1 MPFGVRCLSLS
12 GARMASHR
20 VSRTNVKRHHR
31 VWPWVLSIVGLFVAV
46 LVLFGIAGFNVYRQS
61 KEVQA
66 HESRALSM
74 ISDFSTKIDD
84 ANVQKVKDQ
93 LPQIQQETSQAS
105 AIANGAWWNIANKIP
120 YFGSNVS
127 TVQGMTNVIDDL
139 MHQSVPQFMDVVTN
153 LQHANLSSTD
163 DGINLRPIIDCQQ
176 GMQKANE
183 SLQHQVGAYNALP
196 QPNIDIVRS
205 AYAQGSDKLNA
216 LATHVDAL
224 SSTFRMLPGFL
235 GNGQTRTYAVMSM
248 TTSEMRSSGGLI
260 GSVGELT
267 ADNGSVHVGEFKANK
282 DYLPYGIGDHSAD
295 MARVFSDEGPL
306 HMSFD
311 IRDTAVFP
319 DTERAALAMQSI
331 WNRTPWGQQKPLSG
345 VIMVDPV
352 FVQEMVA
359 INGSVTLADGA
370 TLNGDNTA
378 EYFLN
383 TVYKQYEASQTDAVF
398 GETTGNVI
406 AGMFK
411 SLNLGKLVKIGE
423 TMGTMA
429 RERHFTM
436 FSFDA
441 NLEKEIQA
449 AGFTGDTPNDP
460 QNPSVGVYLTEQ
472 NPSKMGWY
480 IRRTSTIEKTR
491 CDVSG
496 ATYHV
501 EYTVSN
507 IMKAGD
513 VSNLPAYITGD
524 SPQNRGKGI
533 EKILFY
539 PPAGGRIDNISQ
551 LNGAVDAV
559 QKTTMDGKEVY
570 KTVVE
575 VLPEQSVT
583 YSFDVT
589 VSPQAQSAL
598 TIDQTPLGWKDTG
611 ITVKEPKCSTKVN

>member
-1 MPFGVRCLSLS
+1 
-12 GARMASHR
+12 MASHR
-20 VSRTNVKRHHR
+20 VSRTTVKRHHH

-66 HESRALSM
+66 HESKALTMLSN
-74 ISDFSTKIDD
+74 FS
-84 ANVQKVKDQ
+84 ANINDSNIQQIKDQ
-93 LPQIQQETSQAS
+93 LPQIQQETSEAS
-105 AIANGAWWNIANKIP
+105 TIAHGAWWNIANKIP
-120 YFGSNVS
+120 YFGRNIS
-127 TVQGMTNVIDDL
+127 TAQGMTKVIDDL
-139 MHQSVPQFMDVVTN
+139 THQSVPQFMDVVTN
-153 LQHANLSSTD
+153 LQNANLASGG
-163 DGINLRPIIDCQQ
+163 DGINLKPIVDCQQ
-176 GMQKANE
+176 GMQKAND
-183 SLQHQVGAYNALP
+183 SLQQQVNTYNSLP
-196 QPNIDIVRS
+196 QPNLDVVRS
-205 AYAQGSDKLNA
+205 AYTEGSDKLNA
-216 LATHVDAL
+216 LATRIDAL
-224 SSTFRMLPGFL
+224 SSTFHMLPRFL
-235 GNGQTRTYAVMSM
+235 GNGQTRTYAIMSM

-267 ADNGSVHVGEFKANK
+267 ANNGDVHVGDFKGNK
-282 DYLPYGIGDHSAD
+282 EYLPYGIGDHSAD
-295 MARVFSDEGPL
+295 ETRVFSDEGPL

-319 DTERAALAMQSI
+319 DVERAALAMRSI
-331 WNRTPWGQQKPLSG
+331 WTRTPWGHDVTLDG
-345 VIMVDPV
+345 VVMVDPV

-359 INGSVTLADGA
+359 INGPVTLADG
-370 TLNGDNTA
+370 TVLTGDNTA

-383 TVYKQYEASQTDAVF
+383 TVYKKYEASETDAVF

-406 AGMFK
+406 SDMFK
-411 SLNLGKLVKIGE
+411 NLNLGKLVKIGE

-436 FSFDA
+436 FSFDE

-449 AGFTGDTPNDP
+449 AGFTGETPSDP
-460 QNPSVGVYLTEQ
+460 QHPSVGIYLTEQ

-480 IRRTSTIEKTR
+480 IKRTAAIEKTR
-491 CDVSG
+491 CDGSG

-501 EYTVSN
+501 EYTLN
-507 IMKAGD
+507 NTMKASD
-513 VSNLPAYITGD
+513 VANLPPYITGVNEQD
-524 SPQNRGKGI
+524 RGKGI

-539 PPAGGRIDNISQ
+539 PPTGGRIDSISQ

-611 ITVKEPKCSTKVN
+611 ITVKEPKCSAKAN

>member
-1 MPFGVRCLSLS
+1 
-12 GARMASHR
+12 MAS
-20 VSRTNVKRHHR
+20 
-31 VWPWVLSIVGLFVAV
+31 IF
-46 LVLFGIAGFNVYRQS
+46 
-61 KEVQA
+61 
-66 HESRALSM
+66 
-74 ISDFSTKIDD
+74 
-84 ANVQKVKDQ
+84 
-93 LPQIQQETSQAS
+93 
-105 AIANGAWWNIANKIP
+105 
-120 YFGSNVS
+120 
-127 TVQGMTNVIDDL
+127 
-139 MHQSVPQFMDVVTN
+139 
-153 LQHANLSSTD
+153 
-163 DGINLRPIIDCQQ
+163 DCQQ

-183 SLQHQVGAYNALP
+183 SLQHQVDAYNALP

-216 LATHVDAL
+216 LATRVDAL

-359 INGSVTLADGA
+359 INGPVTLADG
-370 TLNGDNTA
+370 TVLTGDNTA

-383 TVYKQYEASQTDAVF
+383 TVYKKYEVSQTDAVF

-406 AGMFK
+406 SDMFK
-411 SLNLGKLVKIGE
+411 NLNLGKLVKISE
-423 TMGTMA
+423 AMGTMA

-436 FSFDA
+436 FSFDE
-441 NLEKEIQA
+441 NLEKEIQS
-449 AGFTGDTPNDP
+449 AGFTGETSNDP
-460 QNPSVGVYLTEQ
+460 QHPSVGIYLTEQ

-480 IRRTSTIEKTR
+480 IKRTATIEKTR
-491 CDVSG
+491 CDNSG
-496 ATYHV
+496 NTYHV
-501 EYTVSN
+501 EYTIIN
-507 IMKAGD
+507 TMTEQQAKE
-513 VSNLPAYITGD
+513 LTWYITGVD
-524 SPQNRGKGI
+524 APNRGKGI

-539 PPAGGRIDNISQ
+539 PPAGGRIDGISQ

-589 VSPQAQSAL
+589 VSPQAQSTL
-598 TIDQTPLGWKDTG
+598 TVDQTPLGWKGTG
-611 ITVKEPKCSTKVN
+611 ITVKEPKCSTKSN

>member
-1 MPFGVRCLSLS
+1 
-12 GARMASHR
+12 MASHR

-216 LATHVDAL
+216 LATRVDAL

-311 IRDTAVFP
+311 IRDTAGFP

-359 INGSVTLADGA
+359 INGPVTLADGT

-449 AGFTGDTPNDP
+449 AGFTGETPNDP
-460 QNPSVGVYLTEQ
+460 QNPSVGIYLTEQ

-480 IRRTSTIEKTR
+480 IKRTATIEKTR
-491 CDVSG
+491 CDASG

-501 EYTVSN
+501 EYTLNNTMKVS
-507 IMKAGD
+507 D
-513 VSNLPAYITGD
+513 VANLPPYITGVD
-524 SPQNRGKGI
+524 APNRGKGI

-539 PPAGGRIDNISQ
+539 PPAGGRINNISQ
-551 LNGAVDAV
+551 LNGAVNAV
-559 QKTTMDGKEVY
+559 QKTTMNGKELY

-575 VLPEQSVT
+575 ILPEQSVT

-611 ITVKEPKCSTKVN
+611 ITVKEPKCSAKAN

>member
-1 MPFGVRCLSLS
+1 
-12 GARMASHR
+12 MASHR

-216 LATHVDAL
+216 LATRVDAL

-359 INGSVTLADGA
+359 INGPVTLADGT

-449 AGFTGDTPNDP
+449 AGFTGETPNDP
-460 QNPSVGVYLTEQ
+460 QNPSVGIYLTGQ

-480 IRRTSTIEKTR
+480 IKRTATIEKTR
-491 CDVSG
+491 CDASG

-501 EYTVSN
+501 EYTLNNTMKVS
-507 IMKAGD
+507 D
-513 VSNLPAYITGD
+513 VANLPPYITGVD
-524 SPQNRGKGI
+524 APNRGKGI

-539 PPAGGRIDNISQ
+539 PPAGGRINNISQ
-551 LNGAVDAV
+551 LNGAVNAV
-559 QKTTMDGKEVY
+559 QKTTMNGKELY

-575 VLPEQSVT
+575 ILPEQSVT

-611 ITVKEPKCSTKVN
+611 ITVKEPKCSAKAN

>member
-1 MPFGVRCLSLS
+1 
-12 GARMASHR
+12 MASHR

-139 MHQSVPQFMDVVTN
+139 MHQSVPQFMDIVTN

-216 LATHVDAL
+216 LATRVDAL

-359 INGSVTLADGA
+359 INGPVTLADGT

-449 AGFTGDTPNDP
+449 AGFTGETPNDP
-460 QNPSVGVYLTEQ
+460 QNPSVGIYLTEQ

-480 IRRTSTIEKTR
+480 IKRTATIEKTR
-491 CDVSG
+491 CDASG

-501 EYTVSN
+501 EYTLNNTMKVS
-507 IMKAGD
+507 D
-513 VSNLPAYITGD
+513 VANLPPYITGVD
-524 SPQNRGKGI
+524 APNRGKGI

-539 PPAGGRIDNISQ
+539 PPAGGRINNISQ
-551 LNGAVDAV
+551 LNGAVNAV
-559 QKTTMDGKEVY
+559 QKTTMNGKELY

-575 VLPEQSVT
+575 ILPEQSVT

-611 ITVKEPKCSTKVN
+611 ITVKEPKCSAKAN

>member
-1 MPFGVRCLSLS
+1 
-12 GARMASHR
+12 MASHR

-84 ANVQKVKDQ
+84 ANVQKGKDQ

-216 LATHVDAL
+216 LATRVDAL

-359 INGSVTLADGA
+359 INGPVTLADGT

-449 AGFTGDTPNDP
+449 AGFTGETPNDP
-460 QNPSVGVYLTEQ
+460 QNPSVGIYLTEQ

-480 IRRTSTIEKTR
+480 IKRTATIEKTR
-491 CDVSG
+491 CDASG

-501 EYTVSN
+501 EYTLNNTMKVS
-507 IMKAGD
+507 D
-513 VSNLPAYITGD
+513 VANLPPYITGVD
-524 SPQNRGKGI
+524 APNRGKGI

-539 PPAGGRIDNISQ
+539 PPAGGRINNISQ
-551 LNGAVDAV
+551 LNGAVNAV
-559 QKTTMDGKEVY
+559 QKTTMNGKELY

-575 VLPEQSVT
+575 ILPEQSVT

-611 ITVKEPKCSTKVN
+611 ITVKEPKCSAKAN

>member
-74 ISDFSTKIDD
+74 ISDFSTKID
-84 ANVQKVKDQ
+84 NVQKVKDQ

-216 LATHVDAL
+216 LATRVDAL

-359 INGSVTLADGA
+359 INGPVTLADGT

-449 AGFTGDTPNDP
+449 AGFTGETPNDP
-460 QNPSVGVYLTEQ
+460 QNPSVGIYLTEQ

-480 IRRTSTIEKTR
+480 IKRTATIEKTR
-491 CDVSG
+491 CDASG

-501 EYTVSN
+501 EYTLNNTMKVS
-507 IMKAGD
+507 D
-513 VSNLPAYITGD
+513 VANLPPYITGVD
-524 SPQNRGKGI
+524 APNRGKGI

-539 PPAGGRIDNISQ
+539 PPAGGRINNISQ
-551 LNGAVDAV
+551 LNGAVNAV
-559 QKTTMDGKEVY
+559 QKTTMNGKELY

-575 VLPEQSVT
+575 ILPEQSVT

-611 ITVKEPKCSTKVN
+611 ITVKEPKCSAKAN

>member
-1 MPFGVRCLSLS
+1 
-12 GARMASHR
+12 MASHR

-176 GMQKANE
+176 GVQKANE

-216 LATHVDAL
+216 LATRVDAL

-359 INGSVTLADGA
+359 INGPVTLADGT

-449 AGFTGDTPNDP
+449 AGFTGETPNDP
-460 QNPSVGVYLTEQ
+460 QNPSVGIYLTEQ

-480 IRRTSTIEKTR
+480 IKRTATIEKTR
-491 CDVSG
+491 CDASG

-501 EYTVSN
+501 EYTLNNTMKVS
-507 IMKAGD
+507 D
-513 VSNLPAYITGD
+513 VANLPPYITGVD
-524 SPQNRGKGI
+524 APNRGKGI

-539 PPAGGRIDNISQ
+539 PPAGGRINNISQ
-551 LNGAVDAV
+551 LNGAVNAV
-559 QKTTMDGKEVY
+559 QKTTMNGKELY

-575 VLPEQSVT
+575 ILPEQSVT

-611 ITVKEPKCSTKVN
+611 ITVKEPKCSAKAN

>member
-1 MPFGVRCLSLS
+1 M
-12 GARMASHR
+12 
-20 VSRTNVKRHHR
+20 
-31 VWPWVLSIVGLFVAV
+31 
-46 LVLFGIAGFNVYRQS
+46 
-61 KEVQA
+61 QA

-216 LATHVDAL
+216 LATRVDAL

-267 ADNGSVHVGEFKANK
+267 ADNGSVHVGEFKRIRIICRMALVIT
-282 DYLPYGIGDHSAD
+282 LPIW
-295 MARVFSDEGPL
+295 RVFSRMRVL
-306 HMSFD
+306 FTCH
-311 IRDTAVFP
+311 
-319 DTERAALAMQSI
+319 SI
-331 WNRTPWGQQKPLSG
+331 SVTRRFSLTLNELLWPCNRFGNRTPWGQQKPLSG

-359 INGSVTLADGA
+359 INGPVTLADGT

-423 TMGTMA
+423 TMGTMLGSA
-429 RERHFTM
+429 ISRC
-436 FSFDA
+436 S
-441 NLEKEIQA
+441 
-449 AGFTGDTPNDP
+449 
-460 QNPSVGVYLTEQ
+460 PSMRTLRRK
-472 NPSKMGWY
+472 SKLQDSPVRRQM
-480 IRRTSTIEKTR
+480 IRRILRLEST
-491 CDVSG
+491 
-496 ATYHV
+496 
-501 EYTVSN
+501 
-507 IMKAGD
+507 
-513 VSNLPAYITGD
+513 
-524 SPQNRGKGI
+524 
-533 EKILFY
+533 
-539 PPAGGRIDNISQ
+539 
-551 LNGAVDAV
+551 
-559 QKTTMDGKEVY
+559 
-570 KTVVE
+570 
-575 VLPEQSVT
+575 
-583 YSFDVT
+583 
-589 VSPQAQSAL
+589 
-598 TIDQTPLGWKDTG
+598 
-611 ITVKEPKCSTKVN
+611 

>member
-1 MPFGVRCLSLS
+1 M
-12 GARMASHR
+12 
-20 VSRTNVKRHHR
+20 VSV
-31 VWPWVLSIVGLFVAV
+31 VVLLVAIIAFLGIV
-46 LVLFGIAGFNVYRQS
+46 GFNVYRQA
-61 KEVQA
+61 KEVRE
-66 HESRALSM
+66 HESKALSM
-74 ISDFSTKIDD
+74 LSDFSANIDD
-84 ANVQKVKDQ
+84 TKVQQIKNE
-93 LPQIQQETSQAS
+93 LPQIQQETRQAS
-105 AIANGAWWNIANKIP
+105 TIAHGAWWNIAQKLP
-120 YFGSNVS
+120 YFGRDV
-127 TVQGMTNVIDDL
+127 TAMQGMTQVIDNL
-139 MHQSVPQFMDVVTN
+139 VSQSVPQFIDVVST
-153 LQHANLSSTD
+153 LQTADLSSGD
-163 DGINLRPIIDCQQ
+163 DGINLKPIIDCQQ
-176 GMQKANE
+176 GMQKAND
-183 SLQHQVGAYNALP
+183 SLQEQMNTYDALP
-196 QPNIDIVRS
+196 DPNIDTVRS
-205 AYAQGSDKLNA
+205 AYSQGSDKLNA
-216 LATHVDAL
+216 LATRVDAL

-359 INGSVTLADGA
+359 INGPVTLADGT

-383 TVYKQYEASQTDAVF
+383 TVYKRYGASQTDAVF

-449 AGFTGDTPNDP
+449 AGFTGETPNDP

-589 VSPQAQSAL
+589 VSPQAQSTL
-598 TIDQTPLGWKDTG
+598 TVDQTPLGWKDTG
-611 ITVKEPKCSTKVN
+611 ITVKEPKCSTKSN

>member
-1 MPFGVRCLSLS
+1 
-12 GARMASHR
+12 MASHR

-163 DGINLRPIIDCQQ
+163 AGINLRPIIDCQQ

-216 LATHVDAL
+216 LATRVDAL

-319 DTERAALAMQSI
+319 DTERAALALQSI

-359 INGSVTLADGA
+359 INGPVTLADGT

-423 TMGTMA
+423 TIGTMA

-449 AGFTGDTPNDP
+449 AGFTGETPNDP

-589 VSPQAQSAL
+589 VSPQAQSTL
-598 TIDQTPLGWKDTG
+598 TVDQTPLGWKDTG
-611 ITVKEPKCSTKVN
+611 ITVKEPKCSTKSN

>member
-1 MPFGVRCLSLS
+1 
-12 GARMASHR
+12 
-20 VSRTNVKRHHR
+20 
-31 VWPWVLSIVGLFVAV
+31 
-46 LVLFGIAGFNVYRQS
+46 
-61 KEVQA
+61 
-66 HESRALSM
+66 
-74 ISDFSTKIDD
+74 
-84 ANVQKVKDQ
+84 
-93 LPQIQQETSQAS
+93 
-105 AIANGAWWNIANKIP
+105 
-120 YFGSNVS
+120 
-127 TVQGMTNVIDDL
+127 
-139 MHQSVPQFMDVVTN
+139 
-153 LQHANLSSTD
+153 
-163 DGINLRPIIDCQQ
+163 
-176 GMQKANE
+176 
-183 SLQHQVGAYNALP
+183 
-196 QPNIDIVRS
+196 
-205 AYAQGSDKLNA
+205 
-216 LATHVDAL
+216 
-224 SSTFRMLPGFL
+224 
-235 GNGQTRTYAVMSM
+235 M

>member
-1 MPFGVRCLSLS
+1 
-12 GARMASHR
+12 MASHR

-93 LPQIQQETSQAS
+93 LTQIQQKTSQAS

-216 LATHVDAL
+216 LATRVDAL

-359 INGSVTLADGA
+359 INGPVTLADGT

-449 AGFTGDTPNDP
+449 AGFTGETPNDP
-460 QNPSVGVYLTEQ
+460 QNPSVGIYLTEQ

-480 IRRTSTIEKTR
+480 IKRTATIEKTR
-491 CDVSG
+491 CDASG

-501 EYTVSN
+501 EYTLNNTMKVS
-507 IMKAGD
+507 D
-513 VSNLPAYITGD
+513 VANLPPYITGVD
-524 SPQNRGKGI
+524 APNRGKGI

-539 PPAGGRIDNISQ
+539 PPAGGRINNISQ
-551 LNGAVDAV
+551 LNGAVNAV
-559 QKTTMDGKEVY
+559 QKTTMNGKELY

-575 VLPEQSVT
+575 ILPEQSVT

-611 ITVKEPKCSTKVN
+611 ITVKEPKCSAKAN

>member
-1 MPFGVRCLSLS
+1 
-12 GARMASHR
+12 MASHR

-216 LATHVDAL
+216 LATRVDAL

-345 VIMVDPV
+345 VVMVDPV

-359 INGSVTLADGA
+359 INGPVTLADGT

-449 AGFTGDTPNDP
+449 AGFTGETPNDP
-460 QNPSVGVYLTEQ
+460 QNPSVGIYLTEQ

-480 IRRTSTIEKTR
+480 IKRTATIEKTR
-491 CDVSG
+491 CDASG

-501 EYTVSN
+501 EYTLNNTMKVS
-507 IMKAGD
+507 D
-513 VSNLPAYITGD
+513 VANLPPYITGVD
-524 SPQNRGKGI
+524 APNRGKGI

-539 PPAGGRIDNISQ
+539 PPAGGRINNISQ
-551 LNGAVDAV
+551 LNGAVNAV
-559 QKTTMDGKEVY
+559 QKTTMNGKELY

-575 VLPEQSVT
+575 ILPEQSVT

-611 ITVKEPKCSTKVN
+611 ITVKEPKCSAKAN

>member
-1 MPFGVRCLSLS
+1 
-12 GARMASHR
+12 MASHR

-216 LATHVDAL
+216 LATRVDAL

-359 INGSVTLADGA
+359 INGPVTLADGT

-449 AGFTGDTPNDP
+449 AGFTG
-460 QNPSVGVYLTEQ
+460 
-472 NPSKMGWY
+472 
-480 IRRTSTIEKTR
+480 
-491 CDVSG
+491 
-496 ATYHV
+496 
-501 EYTVSN
+501 
-507 IMKAGD
+507 
-513 VSNLPAYITGD
+513 
-524 SPQNRGKGI
+524 
-533 EKILFY
+533 
-539 PPAGGRIDNISQ
+539 
-551 LNGAVDAV
+551 
-559 QKTTMDGKEVY
+559 
-570 KTVVE
+570 
-575 VLPEQSVT
+575 
-583 YSFDVT
+583 
-589 VSPQAQSAL
+589 
-598 TIDQTPLGWKDTG
+598 
-611 ITVKEPKCSTKVN
+611 

>member
-1 MPFGVRCLSLS
+1 
-12 GARMASHR
+12 MASHR

-163 DGINLRPIIDCQQ
+163 AGINLRPIIDCQQ

-216 LATHVDAL
+216 LAIRVDAL

-359 INGSVTLADGA
+359 INGPVTLADGT

-423 TMGTMA
+423 TIGTMA

-449 AGFTGDTPNDP
+449 AGFTGETPNDP
-460 QNPSVGVYLTEQ
+460 QNPSVGIYLTEQ

-589 VSPQAQSAL
+589 VSPQAQSTL
-598 TIDQTPLGWKDTG
+598 TVDQTPLGWKDTG
-611 ITVKEPKCSTKVN
+611 ITVKEPKCSTKSN

>member
-1 MPFGVRCLSLS
+1 
-12 GARMASHR
+12 MASHR

-127 TVQGMTNVIDDL
+127 TVQGMTNVIDYL
-139 MHQSVPQFMDVVTN
+139 MHQLVRQFMDVVTN
-153 LQHANLSSTD
+153 LQDANLSSTD

-216 LATHVDAL
+216 LATRVDAL

-359 INGSVTLADGA
+359 INGPVTLADGT

-449 AGFTGDTPNDP
+449 AGFTGETPNDP
-460 QNPSVGVYLTEQ
+460 QNPSVGIYLTEQ

-480 IRRTSTIEKTR
+480 IKRTATIEKTR
-491 CDVSG
+491 CDASG

-501 EYTVSN
+501 EYTLNNTMKVS
-507 IMKAGD
+507 D
-513 VSNLPAYITGD
+513 VANLPPYITGVD
-524 SPQNRGKGI
+524 APNRGKGI

-539 PPAGGRIDNISQ
+539 PPAGGRINNISQ
-551 LNGAVDAV
+551 LNGAVNAV
-559 QKTTMDGKEVY
+559 QKTTMNGKELY

-575 VLPEQSVT
+575 ILPEQSVT

-611 ITVKEPKCSTKVN
+611 ITVKEPKCSAKAN

>member
-1 MPFGVRCLSLS
+1 
-12 GARMASHR
+12 MASHR

-61 KEVQA
+61 KEGQA

-216 LATHVDAL
+216 LATRVDAL

-359 INGSVTLADGA
+359 INGPVTLADGT

-449 AGFTGDTPNDP
+449 AGFTGETPNDP
-460 QNPSVGVYLTEQ
+460 QNPSVGIYLTEQ

-480 IRRTSTIEKTR
+480 IKRTATIEKTR
-491 CDVSG
+491 CDASG

-501 EYTVSN
+501 EYTLNNTMKVS
-507 IMKAGD
+507 D
-513 VSNLPAYITGD
+513 VANLPPYITGVD
-524 SPQNRGKGI
+524 APNRGKGI

-539 PPAGGRIDNISQ
+539 PPAGGRINNISQ
-551 LNGAVDAV
+551 LNGAVNAV
-559 QKTTMDGKEVY
+559 QKTTMNGKELY

-575 VLPEQSVT
+575 ILPEQSVT

-611 ITVKEPKCSTKVN
+611 ITVKEPKCSAKAN

>member
-1 MPFGVRCLSLS
+1 
-12 GARMASHR
+12 MASHR

-163 DGINLRPIIDCQQ
+163 AGINLRPIIDCQQ

-216 LATHVDAL
+216 LAIRVDAL

-359 INGSVTLADGA
+359 INGPVTLADGT

-449 AGFTGDTPNDP
+449 AGFTGETPNDP
-460 QNPSVGVYLTEQ
+460 QNPSVGIYLTEQ

-589 VSPQAQSAL
+589 VSPQAQSTL
-598 TIDQTPLGWKDTG
+598 TVDQTPLGWKDTG
-611 ITVKEPKCSTKVN
+611 ITVKEPKCSTKSN

>member
-1 MPFGVRCLSLS
+1 
-12 GARMASHR
+12 MASHR

-216 LATHVDAL
+216 LATRVDAL

-359 INGSVTLADGA
+359 INGPVTLADGT

-449 AGFTGDTPNDP
+449 AGVTGETPNDP
-460 QNPSVGVYLTEQ
+460 QNPSVGIYLTEQ

-480 IRRTSTIEKTR
+480 IKRTATIEKTR
-491 CDVSG
+491 CDASG

-501 EYTVSN
+501 EYTLNNTMKVS
-507 IMKAGD
+507 D
-513 VSNLPAYITGD
+513 VANLPPYITGVD
-524 SPQNRGKGI
+524 APNRGKGI

-539 PPAGGRIDNISQ
+539 PPAGGRINNISQ
-551 LNGAVDAV
+551 LNGAVNAV
-559 QKTTMDGKEVY
+559 QKTTMNGKELY

-575 VLPEQSVT
+575 ILPEQSVT

-611 ITVKEPKCSTKVN
+611 ITVKEPKCSAKAN

>member
-1 MPFGVRCLSLS
+1 
-12 GARMASHR
+12 MASHR

-216 LATHVDAL
+216 LATRVDAL

-359 INGSVTLADGA
+359 INGPVTLADGT

-449 AGFTGDTPNDP
+449 AGFTGETPNDP
-460 QNPSVGVYLTEQ
+460 QNPSVGIYLTEQ

-480 IRRTSTIEKTR
+480 IKRTATIEKTR
-491 CDVSG
+491 CDASG

-501 EYTVSN
+501 EYTLNNTMKVS
-507 IMKAGD
+507 D
-513 VSNLPAYITGD
+513 VANLPPYITGVD
-524 SPQNRGKGI
+524 APNRGKGI

-539 PPAGGRIDNISQ
+539 PPAGGRINNISQ
-551 LNGAVDAV
+551 LNGAVNAV
-559 QKTTMDGKEVY
+559 QKTTMNGKELY

-575 VLPEQSVT
+575 ILPEQSVT

-611 ITVKEPKCSTKVN
+611 ITFKEPKCSAKAN

>member
-1 MPFGVRCLSLS
+1 MS
-12 GARMASHR
+12 SHR
-20 VSRTNVKRHHR
+20 ASRNGVHNRHR
-31 VWPWVLSIVGLFVAV
+31 IWPWAVSVVVLLVAIIAFLGIV
-46 LVLFGIAGFNVYRQS
+46 GFNVYRQA
-61 KEVQA
+61 KEVQE
-66 HESRALSM
+66 HESKALSM
-74 ISDFSTKIDD
+74 LSDFSTNVDD
-84 ANVQKVKDQ
+84 TKVQQIKAE
-93 LPQIQQETSQAS
+93 LPQIQQETRQAS
-105 AIANGAWWNIANKIP
+105 TIAHGTWWNIAQKMP
-120 YFGSNVS
+120 YIGDDV
-127 TVQGMTNVIDDL
+127 TAVQGMTKVIDDL
-139 MHQSVPQFMDVVTN
+139 VNQSVPQFMDVVSA
-153 LQHANLSSTD
+153 LQTADLSSGD
-163 DGINLRPIIDCQQ
+163 DGINLRPILDCQQ
-176 GMQKANE
+176 GLQKANE
-183 SLQHQVGAYNALP
+183 TLQQQVNTYNALP
-196 QPNIDIVRS
+196 QPNIDMVRS
-205 AYAQGSDKLNA
+205 AYSQGSDKLNA
-216 LATHVDAL
+216 LATRIDAL
-224 SSTFRMLPGFL
+224 SNTFHMLPGFL

-267 ADNGSVHVGEFKANK
+267 ADNGNVHIGDFQPNTA
-282 DYLPYGIGDHSAD
+282 YLPYGIGDHSAD
-295 MARVFSDEGPL
+295 EARIFSDEGPL

-319 DTERAALAMQSI
+319 DTERAALAMRSI
-331 WNRTPWGQQKPLSG
+331 WTRTPWGHDVTLDG

-359 INGSVTLADGA
+359 INGPVTLADG
-370 TLNGDNTA
+370 TVLTGDNTA

-398 GETTGNVI
+398 GDTTGAVI
-406 AGMFK
+406 SDMFK

-449 AGFTGDTPNDP
+449 AGFTGETPNDP

-480 IRRTSTIEKTR
+480 IKRTATIEKTR
-491 CDVSG
+491 CDGSR

-501 EYTVSN
+501 EYTLNNTMKVS
-507 IMKAGD
+507 D
-513 VSNLPAYITGD
+513 VANLPPYITGVD
-524 SPQNRGKGI
+524 APNRGKGI

-551 LNGAVDAV
+551 LNGAVNAV
-559 QKTTMDGKEVY
+559 QKTTMNGKELY

-575 VLPEQSVT
+575 ILPEQSVT

-611 ITVKEPKCSTKVN
+611 ITVKEPKCSTKSN

>member
-1 MPFGVRCLSLS
+1 
-12 GARMASHR
+12 MASHR

-216 LATHVDAL
+216 LATRVDAL

-359 INGSVTLADGA
+359 INGPVTLADGT

-449 AGFTGDTPNDP
+449 AGFTGETPNDP
-460 QNPSVGVYLTEQ
+460 QNPSVGIYLTEQ

-480 IRRTSTIEKTR
+480 IKRTATIEKTR
-491 CDVSG
+491 CDASG

-501 EYTVSN
+501 EYTLNNTMKVS
-507 IMKAGD
+507 D
-513 VSNLPAYITGD
+513 VANLPPYITGVD
-524 SPQNRGKGI
+524 APNRGKGI

-539 PPAGGRIDNISQ
+539 PPAGGRINNISQ
-551 LNGAVDAV
+551 LNGAVNAV
-559 QKTTMDGKEVY
+559 QKTTMNGKELY

-575 VLPEQSVT
+575 ILPEQSVT

-598 TIDQTPLGWKDTG
+598 TIDQTPLGWNGYRIDG
-611 ITVKEPKCSTKVN
+611 ILSLPDRYTRDPD

>member
-1 MPFGVRCLSLS
+1 
-12 GARMASHR
+12 MASHR

-216 LATHVDAL
+216 LATRVDAL

-359 INGSVTLADGA
+359 INGPVTLADGT

-449 AGFTGDTPNDP
+449 AGFTGETPNDP
-460 QNPSVGVYLTEQ
+460 QNPSVGIYLTEQ

-480 IRRTSTIEKTR
+480 IKRTATIEKTR
-491 CDVSG
+491 CDASG

-501 EYTVSN
+501 EYTLNNTMKVS
-507 IMKAGD
+507 D
-513 VSNLPAYITGD
+513 VANLPPYITGVD
-524 SPQNRGKGI
+524 APNRGKGI

-539 PPAGGRIDNISQ
+539 PPAGGRINNISQ
-551 LNGAVDAV
+551 LNGAVNAV
-559 QKTTMDGKEVY
+559 QKTTMNGKELY

-575 VLPEQSVT
+575 ILPEQSVT

-589 VSPQAQSAL
+589 GSPQAQSAL

-611 ITVKEPKCSTKVN
+611 ITVKEPKCSAKAN

>member
-1 MPFGVRCLSLS
+1 
-12 GARMASHR
+12 MASHR

-216 LATHVDAL
+216 LATRVDAL

-359 INGSVTLADGA
+359 INGPVTLADRT

-449 AGFTGDTPNDP
+449 AGFTGETPNDP
-460 QNPSVGVYLTEQ
+460 QNPSVGIYLTEQ

-480 IRRTSTIEKTR
+480 IKRTATIEKTR
-491 CDVSG
+491 CDASG

-501 EYTVSN
+501 EYTLNNTMKVS
-507 IMKAGD
+507 D
-513 VSNLPAYITGD
+513 VANLPPYITGVD
-524 SPQNRGKGI
+524 APNRGKGI

-539 PPAGGRIDNISQ
+539 PPAGGRINNISQ
-551 LNGAVDAV
+551 LNGAVNAV
-559 QKTTMDGKEVY
+559 QKTTMNGKELY

-575 VLPEQSVT
+575 ILPEQSVT

-611 ITVKEPKCSTKVN
+611 ITVKEPKCSAKAN

>member
-1 MPFGVRCLSLS
+1 
-12 GARMASHR
+12 MASHR

-216 LATHVDAL
+216 LATRVDAL

-282 DYLPYGIGDHSAD
+282 DYLPYGIGDHSSD

-359 INGSVTLADGA
+359 INGPVTLADGT

-449 AGFTGDTPNDP
+449 AGFTGETPNDP
-460 QNPSVGVYLTEQ
+460 QNPSVGIYLTEQ

-480 IRRTSTIEKTR
+480 IKRTATIEKTR
-491 CDVSG
+491 CDASG

-501 EYTVSN
+501 EYTLNNTMKVS
-507 IMKAGD
+507 D
-513 VSNLPAYITGD
+513 VANLPPYITGVD
-524 SPQNRGKGI
+524 APNRGKGI

-539 PPAGGRIDNISQ
+539 PPAGGRINNISQ
-551 LNGAVDAV
+551 LNGAVNAV
-559 QKTTMDGKEVY
+559 QKTTMNGKELY

-575 VLPEQSVT
+575 ILPEQSVT

-611 ITVKEPKCSTKVN
+611 ITVKEPKCSAKAN

>member
-1 MPFGVRCLSLS
+1 
-12 GARMASHR
+12 MASHR

-163 DGINLRPIIDCQQ
+163 AGINLRPIIDCQQ

-216 LATHVDAL
+216 LAIRVDAL

-359 INGSVTLADGA
+359 INGPVTLADGT

-480 IRRTSTIEKTR
+480 VKRTATIEKTR
-491 CDVSG
+491 CDASG

-501 EYTVSN
+501 EYTLDN
-507 IMKAGD
+507 TMKASD
-513 VSNLPAYITGD
+513 VANLPPYITGVD
-524 SPQNRGKGI
+524 APNRGKGI

-539 PPAGGRIDNISQ
+539 PPAGGRINNISQ
-551 LNGAVDAV
+551 LNGAVNAV
-559 QKTTMDGKEVY
+559 QKTTMNGKELY

-575 VLPEQSVT
+575 ILPEQSVT

-611 ITVKEPKCSTKVN
+611 ITVKEPKCSAKAN

>member
-1 MPFGVRCLSLS
+1 
-12 GARMASHR
+12 MASHR

-163 DGINLRPIIDCQQ
+163 AGINLRPIIDCQQ

-216 LATHVDAL
+216 LAIRVDAL

-319 DTERAALAMQSI
+319 DTERAALALQSI

-359 INGSVTLADGA
+359 INGPVTLADGT

-423 TMGTMA
+423 TIGTMA

-449 AGFTGDTPNDP
+449 AGFTGETPNDP

-480 IRRTSTIEKTR
+480 IKRTSTIEKTR

-589 VSPQAQSAL
+589 VSPQAQSTL
-598 TIDQTPLGWKDTG
+598 TVDQTPLGWKDTG
-611 ITVKEPKCSTKVN
+611 ITVKEPKCSTKSN

>member
-1 MPFGVRCLSLS
+1 MS
-12 GARMASHR
+12 SHR
-20 VSRTNVKRHHR
+20 ASRNGVHNRHR
-31 VWPWVLSIVGLFVAV
+31 IWPWAVSVVVLLVAIIAFLGIV
-46 LVLFGIAGFNVYRQS
+46 GFNVYRQA
-61 KEVQA
+61 KEVQE
-66 HESRALSM
+66 HESEALSM
-74 ISDFSTKIDD
+74 LSDFSTNVDD
-84 ANVQKVKDQ
+84 TKVQQIKAE
-93 LPQIQQETSQAS
+93 LPQIQQETRQAS
-105 AIANGAWWNIANKIP
+105 TIAHGTWWNIAQKMP
-120 YFGSNVS
+120 YIGDDV
-127 TVQGMTNVIDDL
+127 TAVQGMTKVIDDL
-139 MHQSVPQFMDVVTN
+139 VNQSVPQFMDVVSA
-153 LQHANLSSTD
+153 LQTADLSSGD
-163 DGINLRPIIDCQQ
+163 DGINLRPILDCQQ
-176 GMQKANE
+176 GLQKANE
-183 SLQHQVGAYNALP
+183 TLQQQVNTYNALP
-196 QPNIDIVRS
+196 QPNIDMVRS
-205 AYAQGSDKLNA
+205 AYSQGSDKLNA
-216 LATHVDAL
+216 LATRIDAL
-224 SSTFRMLPGFL
+224 SNTFHMLPGFL
-235 GNGQTRTYAVMSM
+235 GNGQTHTYAVMSM

-267 ADNGSVHVGEFKANK
+267 ADNGNVHIGDFQPNTA
-282 DYLPYGIGDHSAD
+282 YLPYGIGDHSAD
-295 MARVFSDEGPL
+295 EARIFSDEGPL

-319 DTERAALAMQSI
+319 DTERAALAMRSI
-331 WNRTPWGQQKPLSG
+331 WTRTPWGHDVTLDG

-359 INGSVTLADGA
+359 INGPVTLADG
-370 TLNGDNTA
+370 TVLTGDNTA

-398 GETTGNVI
+398 GDTTGAVI
-406 AGMFK
+406 SDMFK
-411 SLNLGKLVKIGE
+411 NLNLGKLVKIGE

-436 FSFDA
+436 FSFDE

-449 AGFTGDTPNDP
+449 AGFTGETPSDP
-460 QNPSVGVYLTEQ
+460 QHPSVGIYLTEQ

-480 IRRTSTIEKTR
+480 IKRTAAIEKTR
-491 CDVSG
+491 CDGSG

-501 EYTVSN
+501 EYTLN
-507 IMKAGD
+507 NTMKASD
-513 VSNLPAYITGD
+513 VANLPPYITGVNEQD
-524 SPQNRGKGI
+524 RGKGI

-539 PPAGGRIDNISQ
+539 PPAGGRIDSISQ

-611 ITVKEPKCSTKVN
+611 ITVKEPKCSAKAN